1 MYLVVEME
9 NESRQ
14 SSSQQHANDISTC
27 REPNQYFIT
36 AKLRNREIVIFTHCI
51 DSESSP
57 SSLSLF
63 LCLCPCLVAVGVIH
77 NFQLCSL
84 HSHVDYEEE
93 GDERRDCG
101 AKIISCK
108 EQRIGCDCDSR

>member
-57 SSLSLF
+57 SSLSLP
-63 LCLCPCLVAVGVIH
+63 L
-77 NFQLCSL
+77 SL
-84 HSHVDYEEE
+84 SMSGGRWGYSQFPVVQPPFA
-93 GDERRDCG
+93 R
-101 AKIISCK
+101 
-108 EQRIGCDCDSR
+108 